1 MLLTLRIGA
10 VVLAGGALIAA
21 QPAMAAPAPAAACA
35 MAKEKALGL
44 DLLKKLK
51 CYSKAAKD
59 GAGVDPSA
67 NADLSACLA
76 AIDAKT
82 TASFGSAEAAGGC
95 AQDANAFDVNVDT
108 IPDGQVGSILNQIN
122 NGFRVNATTLGYRGL
137 NGPVLNP
144 PAGNQG
150 TSYLVAP
157 GLTASKCAKKQFIAL
172 AVLAKKFY
180 FCEKKEISKGIAD
193 DPACISKAVEVYD
206 KKFAKSLEDADCINT
221 ADGTT
226 LAGYQFQLFNLVT
239 PNVPRLDGC
248 GNGLVTNG
256 MSGTTVETCD
266 DGNTNNFDGCPSDCV
281 VDACTPTATP
291 RTATLVIAGPD
302 VANVA
307 SLTVELDYPEGKV
320 ELPGTGF
327 GPASIVDL
335 TGSASFDSV
344 DFDHALRVVVSNDIA
359 FGTTSIAELDF
370 VDCQAAPV
378 PVPADFVPCNVTG
391 AFGAGGVDEFTATTT
406 CSVTIP

>member
-1 MLLTLRIGA
+1 MLHTLRIGA

-21 QPAMAAPAPAAACA
+21 QPAMAAPTPAAACA
-35 MAKEKALGL
+35 MAKEKAVGL

-59 GAGVDPSA
+59 GTGVDPA
-67 NADLSACLA
+67 TNTDLADCLA
-76 AIDAKT
+76 ANEAKT
-82 TASFGSAEAAGGC
+82 IDRFAEAEAAGGC
-95 AQDANAFDVNVDT
+95 ATDANAFDNNVDT

-137 NGPVLNP
+137 NGPLT
-144 PAGNQG
+144 PANQG
-150 TSYLVAP
+150 ISYLVAP
-157 GLTASKCAKKQFIAL
+157 GMTASKCAKKEFIAL

-180 FCEKKEISKGIAD
+180 FCERKEISKGLVD
-193 DPACISKAVEVYD
+193 DPECITKAVEVYD
-206 KKFAKSLEDADCINT
+206 KKIAKALEEPDCIAT

-226 LAGYQFQLFNLVT
+226 LGGYQFTLFNVVI
-239 PNVPRLDGC
+239 PNIPRLDGC

-266 DGNTNNFDGCPSDCV
+266 DGNSNNFDGCPSDCV

-291 RTATLVIAGPD
+291 RPATLVIAGPD
-302 VANVA
+302 AANVA

-344 DFDHALRVVVSNDIA
+344 DFDHALRIVVSNDIA

-370 VDCQAAPV
+370 VDCNAAPL
-378 PVPADFVPCNVTG
+378 PVPGDFVPCNVTG
-391 AFGAGGVDEFTATTT
+391 AFGAGGTDDFTATTT
-406 CSVTIP
+406 CTVTIP